1 MMMICGKYSQCE
13 HRLECDHAIPHTH
26 RTVCTHTGCSW
37 ANDQNARC
45 KQIKPDKTKVAETK
59 EEPVIQK
66 LEELADQ
73 TAKPKTAFD
82 TQIDGNHYTKLA
94 IQPMEYSFKNN
105 LNCLQHTIVKYVTR
119 YKDKGGL
126 ADLQKARHCI
136 DMLIQLEYLEC

>member
-1 MMMICGKYSQCE
+1 M
-13 HRLECDHAIPHTH
+13 
-26 RTVCTHTGCSW
+26 
-37 ANDQNARC
+37 
-45 KQIKPDKTKVAETK
+45 KPDPISTITKYK
-59 EEPVIQK
+59 EEPVVQK

-73 TAKPKTAFD
+73 TVTAKTAFD
-82 TQIDGNHYTKLA
+82 TQIDGNHYIKLA

-136 DMLIQLEYLEC
+136 DMLIQLEYLDVNS

>member
-1 MMMICGKYSQCE
+1 MIAICSNADKCDAICRHKEKHYSSGSCLIEPCANIDGIIGSKCMKY
-13 HRLECDHAIPHTH
+13 
-26 RTVCTHTGCSW
+26 
-37 ANDQNARC
+37 
-45 KQIKPDKTKVAETK
+45 K

-73 TAKPKTAFD
+73 TAKAKTALD

-105 LNCLQHTIVKYVTR
+105 LNCLQHTIVKYITR